1 MLELRDLM
9 TPDPVTLG
17 PEMTLREAIEQLMA
31 AGVTGAPVVS
41 SEWLV
46 GVVSASDILEFQA
59 TSPGVPSYREEQQ
72 EWGEWGPA
80 DTWEGDMSDPPS
92 AYFTELWADSG
103 ADLTQRMAESD
114 GPEWDRLSEQIVGEV
129 MTRKVVALPPEA
141 DVTEAARLMVETQV
155 RRVIVAEG
163 HALQGV
169 VSAMDF
175 VRAVAEGKLR
185 PSS

>member
-1 MLELRDLM
+1 MPAQPPAHLDNGLHQQIVLAIMGDTLHQQTVDLDEIQRVAFEVGK
-9 TPDPVTLG
+9 TG
-17 PEMTLREAIEQLMA
+17 I
-31 AGVTGAPVVS
+31 AGT
-41 SEWLV
+41 E
-46 GVVSASDILEFQA
+46 IIH
-59 TSPGVPSYREEQQ
+59 RN
-72 EWGEWGPA
+72 A
-80 DTWEGDMSDPPS
+80 D
-92 AYFTELWADSG
+92 